1 MHSEYHI
8 QAPGAR
14 LGAGVLTVPKGGVIL
29 ARTGGRSG
37 AAPRGKE
44 NKEPNKGES
53 CAMSSEAKNLTEGP
67 LARQIFIFSVPLVLS
82 NLLQALFNMSDI
94 AVVGRFAGSQ
104 ALGAVGSTTIFVT
117 LITGFLIGL
126 GGGVNVLVARFYG
139 AGQPKEVEKSVHSSL
154 VVCLAAGVLML
165 LIGLIFSPALL
176 RLLGTKPD
184 LIDGAILYLRI
195 YFLGMP
201 ALALYNFGNGVF
213 SAVGNTRKP
222 LVYLSIAGALN
233 IVLNLFFVIVCN
245 LSVAGVALASIL
257 TQYLSAG
264 LILRALARAQ
274 DCYGLRREKL
284 RPDPAMTR
292 SILGLGV
299 PAGCQ
304 NAIFALA
311 NLFIQASINTFDTVV
326 VSGNAAA
333 ANADPLVYDVMAA
346 FYTACSSFMSQNY
359 GAGKRK
365 RVKRSYFISLGYSF
379 GIGAVLGISLV
390 IFGRTF
396 LALFTTEQAVVDAG
410 MQRLVIMGLCYPVS
424 AFMDCTIAASRG
436 LGRTIVPTFIVIMGS
451 CVFRVF
457 WVYTVFAWFRTL
469 PSLYLLFICSWTLT
483 AIAEIIY
490 FARAYKEQM
499 KIYDPA

>member
-1 MHSEYHI
+1 M
-8 QAPGAR
+8 P
-14 LGAGVLTVPKGGVIL
+14 
-29 ARTGGRSG
+29 SG
-37 AAPRGKE
+37 E
-44 NKEPNKGES
+44 
-53 CAMSSEAKNLTEGP
+53 KNLTEGP
-67 LARQIFIFSVPLVLS
+67 LARQILVFSVPLVLS

-104 ALGAVGSTTIFVT
+104 ALGSVGSTTIFVT

-139 AGQPKEVEKSVHSSL
+139 AGNTRDVEKSVHSSL
-154 VVCLAAGVLML
+154 LVCLAAGILML
-165 LIGLIFSPALL
+165 LIGVVFSPALL

-184 LIDGAILYLRI
+184 LLEGAILYLRI

-201 ALALYNFGNGVF
+201 AMAIYNFGNGVF

-222 LVYLSIAGALN
+222 LIYLSISGALN
-233 IVLNLFFVIVCN
+233 VVLNLFFVIVCQM
-245 LSVAGVALASIL
+245 SVAGVALASIL

-264 LILRALARAQ
+264 LILRALARTES
-274 DCYGLRREKL
+274 CYGIRWDQLRL
-284 RPDPAMTR
+284 DPAMTR

-311 NLFIQASINTFDTVV
+311 NLFIQAGINTFDTVV
-326 VSGNAAA
+326 VSGNSAA

-359 GAGKRK
+359 GAGKRN

-379 GIGAVLGISLV
+379 GIGAVLGLSLV
-390 IFGRTF
+390 FFGRTF
-396 LALFTTEQAVVDAG
+396 LALFTTEQAVIEAG

-436 LGRTIVPTFIVIMGS
+436 LGRTIVPTIIVIMGS
-451 CVFRVF
+451 CVFRVA
-457 WVYTVFAWFRTL
+457 WVYTIFAYFGTL
-469 PSLYLLFICSWTLT
+469 QSLYLLFVCSWSIT

-490 FARAYKEQM
+490 FAWAYKEQM

>member
-1 MHSEYHI
+1 M
-8 QAPGAR
+8 P
-14 LGAGVLTVPKGGVIL
+14 
-29 ARTGGRSG
+29 SG
-37 AAPRGKE
+37 E
-44 NKEPNKGES
+44 
-53 CAMSSEAKNLTEGP
+53 KNLTEGP
-67 LARQIFIFSVPLVLS
+67 LARQILVFSVPLVLS

-104 ALGAVGSTTIFVT
+104 ALGSVGSTTIFVT

-139 AGQPKEVEKSVHSSL
+139 AGNTRDVEKSVHSSL
-154 VVCLAAGVLML
+154 LVCLAAGILML
-165 LIGLIFSPALL
+165 LIGVVFSPALL

-184 LIDGAILYLRI
+184 LLEGAILYLRI

-201 ALALYNFGNGVF
+201 AMAIYNFGNGVF

-222 LVYLSIAGALN
+222 LIYLSISGALN
-233 IVLNLFFVIVCN
+233 VVLNLFFVIVCQM
-245 LSVAGVALASIL
+245 SVAGVALASIL

-264 LILRALARAQ
+264 LILRALARTES
-274 DCYGLRREKL
+274 CYGIRRDQLRL
-284 RPDPAMTR
+284 DPAMTR

-311 NLFIQASINTFDTVV
+311 NLFIQAGINTFDTVV
-326 VSGNAAA
+326 VSGNSAA

-359 GAGKRK
+359 GAGKRN

-379 GIGAVLGISLV
+379 GIGAVLGLSLV
-390 IFGRTF
+390 FFGRTF
-396 LALFTTEQAVVDAG
+396 LALFTTEQAVIEAG

-436 LGRTIVPTFIVIMGS
+436 LGRTIVPTIIVIMGS
-451 CVFRVF
+451 CVFRVA
-457 WVYTVFAWFRTL
+457 WVYTIFAYFGTL
-469 PSLYLLFICSWTLT
+469 QSLYLLFVCSWSIT

-490 FARAYKEQM
+490 FALAYKEQM

>member
-1 MHSEYHI
+1 M
-8 QAPGAR
+8 P
-14 LGAGVLTVPKGGVIL
+14 
-29 ARTGGRSG
+29 SG
-37 AAPRGKE
+37 E
-44 NKEPNKGES
+44 
-53 CAMSSEAKNLTEGP
+53 KNLTEGP
-67 LARQIFIFSVPLVLS
+67 LARQILVFSVPLVLS

-104 ALGAVGSTTIFVT
+104 ALGSVGSTTIFVT

-139 AGQPKEVEKSVHSSL
+139 AGNTRDVEKSVHSSL
-154 VVCLAAGVLML
+154 LVCLAAGILML
-165 LIGLIFSPALL
+165 LIGVVFSPALL

-184 LIDGAILYLRI
+184 LLEGAILYLRI

-201 ALALYNFGNGVF
+201 AMAIYNFGNGVF

-222 LVYLSIAGALN
+222 LIYLSISGALN
-233 IVLNLFFVIVCN
+233 VVLNLFFVIVCQM
-245 LSVAGVALASIL
+245 SVAGVALASIL

-264 LILRALARAQ
+264 LILRALARTES
-274 DCYGLRREKL
+274 CYGIRRDQLRL
-284 RPDPAMTR
+284 DPAMTR

-311 NLFIQASINTFDTVV
+311 NLFIQAGINTFDTVV
-326 VSGNAAA
+326 VSGNSAA

-359 GAGKRK
+359 GAGKRN

-379 GIGAVLGISLV
+379 GIGAVLGLSLV
-390 IFGRTF
+390 FFGRTF
-396 LALFTTEQAVVDAG
+396 LALFTTEQAVIEAG

-436 LGRTIVPTFIVIMGS
+436 LGRTIVPTIIVILGS
-451 CVFRVF
+451 CVFRVA
-457 WVYTVFAWFRTL
+457 WVYTIFAYFGTL
-469 PSLYLLFICSWTLT
+469 QSLYLLFVCSWSIT

-490 FARAYKEQM
+490 FAWAYKEQM

>member
-1 MHSEYHI
+1 M
-8 QAPGAR
+8 P
-14 LGAGVLTVPKGGVIL
+14 
-29 ARTGGRSG
+29 SG
-37 AAPRGKE
+37 E
-44 NKEPNKGES
+44 
-53 CAMSSEAKNLTEGP
+53 KNLTEGP
-67 LARQIFIFSVPLVLS
+67 LARQILVFSVPLVLS

-104 ALGAVGSTTIFVT
+104 ALGSVGSTTIFVT

-139 AGQPKEVEKSVHSSL
+139 AGNTRDVEKSVHSSL
-154 VVCLAAGVLML
+154 LVCLAAGILML
-165 LIGLIFSPALL
+165 LIGVVFSPALL

-184 LIDGAILYLRI
+184 LLEGAVLYLRI

-201 ALALYNFGNGVF
+201 AMAIYNFGNGVF

-222 LVYLSIAGALN
+222 LIYLSISGALN
-233 IVLNLFFVIVCN
+233 VVLNLFFVIVCQM
-245 LSVAGVALASIL
+245 SVAGVALASIL

-264 LILRALARAQ
+264 LILRALARTES
-274 DCYGLRREKL
+274 CYGIRRDQLRL
-284 RPDPAMTR
+284 DPAMTR

-311 NLFIQASINTFDTVV
+311 NLFIQAGINTFDTVV
-326 VSGNAAA
+326 VSGNSAA

-359 GAGKRK
+359 GAGKRS

-379 GIGAVLGISLV
+379 GIGAVLGLSLV
-390 IFGRTF
+390 FFGRTF
-396 LALFTTEQAVVDAG
+396 LALFTTEQAVIEAG

-436 LGRTIVPTFIVIMGS
+436 LGRTIVPTIIVIMGS
-451 CVFRVF
+451 CVFRVA
-457 WVYTVFAWFRTL
+457 WVYTIFAYFGTL
-469 PSLYLLFICSWTLT
+469 QSLYLLFVCSWSIT

-490 FARAYKEQM
+490 FAWAYKEQM

>member
-1 MHSEYHI
+1 M
-8 QAPGAR
+8 P
-14 LGAGVLTVPKGGVIL
+14 
-29 ARTGGRSG
+29 SG
-37 AAPRGKE
+37 E
-44 NKEPNKGES
+44 
-53 CAMSSEAKNLTEGP
+53 KNLTEGP
-67 LARQIFIFSVPLVLS
+67 LARQILVFSVPLVLS

-104 ALGAVGSTTIFVT
+104 ALGSVGSTTIFVT

-139 AGQPKEVEKSVHSSL
+139 AGNTRDVEKSVHSSL
-154 VVCLAAGVLML
+154 LVCLAAGILML
-165 LIGLIFSPALL
+165 LIGVVFSPALL

-184 LIDGAILYLRI
+184 LLEGAILYLRI

-201 ALALYNFGNGVF
+201 AMAIYNFGNGVF

-222 LVYLSIAGALN
+222 LIYLSISGALN
-233 IVLNLFFVIVCN
+233 VVLNLFFVIVCQM
-245 LSVAGVALASIL
+245 SVAGVALASIL

-264 LILRALARAQ
+264 LILRALARTES
-274 DCYGLRREKL
+274 CYGIRRDQLRL
-284 RPDPAMTR
+284 DPAMTR

-311 NLFIQASINTFDTVV
+311 NLFIQAGIITFDTVV
-326 VSGNAAA
+326 VSGNSAA

-359 GAGKRK
+359 GAGKRN

-379 GIGAVLGISLV
+379 GIGAVLGLSLV
-390 IFGRTF
+390 FFGRTF
-396 LALFTTEQAVVDAG
+396 LALFTTEQAVIEAG

-436 LGRTIVPTFIVIMGS
+436 LGRTIVPTIIVIMGS
-451 CVFRVF
+451 CVFRVA
-457 WVYTVFAWFRTL
+457 WVYTIFAYFGTL
-469 PSLYLLFICSWTLT
+469 QSLYLLFVCSWSIT

-490 FARAYKEQM
+490 FAWAYKEQM

>member
-1 MHSEYHI
+1 M
-8 QAPGAR
+8 P
-14 LGAGVLTVPKGGVIL
+14 
-29 ARTGGRSG
+29 SG
-37 AAPRGKE
+37 E
-44 NKEPNKGES
+44 
-53 CAMSSEAKNLTEGP
+53 KNLTEGP
-67 LARQIFIFSVPLVLS
+67 LAQQILVFSVPLVLS

-104 ALGAVGSTTIFVT
+104 ALGSVGSTTIFVT

-139 AGQPKEVEKSVHSSL
+139 AGNTRDVEKSVHSSL
-154 VVCLAAGVLML
+154 LVCLAAGILML
-165 LIGLIFSPALL
+165 LIGVVFSPALL

-184 LIDGAILYLRI
+184 LLEGAILYLRI

-201 ALALYNFGNGVF
+201 AMAIYNFGNGVF

-222 LVYLSIAGALN
+222 LIYLSISGALN
-233 IVLNLFFVIVCN
+233 VVLNLFFVIVCQM
-245 LSVAGVALASIL
+245 SVAGVALASIL

-264 LILRALARAQ
+264 LILRALARTES
-274 DCYGLRREKL
+274 CYGIRRDQLRL
-284 RPDPAMTR
+284 DPAMTR

-311 NLFIQASINTFDTVV
+311 NLFIQAGINTFDTVV
-326 VSGNAAA
+326 VSGNSAA

-359 GAGKRK
+359 GAGKRN

-379 GIGAVLGISLV
+379 GIGAVLGLSLV
-390 IFGRTF
+390 FFGRTF
-396 LALFTTEQAVVDAG
+396 LALFTTEQAVIEAG

-436 LGRTIVPTFIVIMGS
+436 LGRTIVPTIIVIMGS
-451 CVFRVF
+451 CVFRVA
-457 WVYTVFAWFRTL
+457 WVYTIFAYFGTL
-469 PSLYLLFICSWTLT
+469 QSLYLLFVCSWSIT

-490 FARAYKEQM
+490 FAWAYKEQM

>member
-1 MHSEYHI
+1 MASRE
-8 QAPGAR
+8 
-14 LGAGVLTVPKGGVIL
+14 
-29 ARTGGRSG
+29 
-37 AAPRGKE
+37 
-44 NKEPNKGES
+44 
-53 CAMSSEAKNLTEGP
+53 KNLTEGP
-67 LARQIFIFSVPLVLS
+67 LARQILVFSLPLVCS

-104 ALGAVGSTTIFVT
+104 ALGSVGSTTIFVT
-117 LITGFLIGL
+117 LMTGFLIGL

-139 AGQPKEVEKSVHSSL
+139 AGNTRDVEKSVHSSL
-154 VVCLAAGVLML
+154 LVCLAAGILML
-165 LIGLIFSPALL
+165 LIGVVFSPALL

-184 LIDGAILYLRI
+184 LLEGAVLYLRI

-201 ALALYNFGNGVF
+201 AMAIYNFGNGVF

-222 LVYLSIAGALN
+222 LIYLSISGALN
-233 IVLNLFFVIVCN
+233 VVLNLFFVIVCQM
-245 LSVAGVALASIL
+245 SVAGVALASIL

-264 LILRALARAQ
+264 LILRALARTES
-274 DCYGLRREKL
+274 CYGIRRDQLRL
-284 RPDPAMTR
+284 DPAMTR

-311 NLFIQASINTFDTVV
+311 NLFIQAGINTFDTVV
-326 VSGNAAA
+326 VSGNSAA

-359 GAGKRK
+359 GAGKRN

-379 GIGAVLGISLV
+379 GIGAVLGLSLV
-390 IFGRTF
+390 FFGRTF
-396 LALFTTEQAVVDAG
+396 LALFTTEQAVIEAG
-410 MQRLVIMGLCYPVS
+410 MQRLMIMGLCYPVS

-436 LGRTIVPTFIVIMGS
+436 LGRTIVPTIIVIMGS
-451 CVFRVF
+451 CVFRVA
-457 WVYTVFAWFRTL
+457 WVYTIFAYFGTL
-469 PSLYLLFICSWTLT
+469 QSLYLLFVCSWSIT

-490 FARAYKEQM
+490 FAWAYKEQM

>member
-1 MHSEYHI
+1 MASRE
-8 QAPGAR
+8 
-14 LGAGVLTVPKGGVIL
+14 
-29 ARTGGRSG
+29 
-37 AAPRGKE
+37 
-44 NKEPNKGES
+44 
-53 CAMSSEAKNLTEGP
+53 KNLTEGP
-67 LARQIFIFSVPLVLS
+67 LARQILVFSLPLVCS

-104 ALGAVGSTTIFVT
+104 ALGSVGSTTIFVT
-117 LITGFLIGL
+117 LMTGFLIGL

-139 AGQPKEVEKSVHSSL
+139 AEQPRDVEKSVHSSL
-154 VVCLAAGVLML
+154 LVCIAAGIL
-165 LIGLIFSPALL
+165 LLVIGVAFSPALM

-201 ALALYNFGNGVF
+201 AMAIYNFGNGVF

-222 LVYLSIAGALN
+222 LVYLTIAGILN
-233 IVLNLFFVIVCN
+233 ILLNLFFVIVCRM
-245 LSVAGVALASIL
+245 SVAGVALASIL
-257 TQYLSAG
+257 TQYLSAF
-264 LILRALARAQ
+264 LILRALTRVEG
-274 DCYGLRREKL
+274 CYGLRREKL
-284 RPDPAMTR
+284 HLDPAMTR

-326 VSGNAAA
+326 VRGNSAA

-346 FYTACSSFMSQNY
+346 FYTACASFMSQNF
-359 GAGKRK
+359 GAGKRA

-379 GIGAVLGISLV
+379 GIGAVMGLSLV
-390 IFGRTF
+390 FFGQTF
-396 LALFTTEQAVVDAG
+396 LALFTTEQAVADAG
-410 MQRLVIMGLCYPVS
+410 MQRLVIMGLCYPIS

-451 CVFRVF
+451 CVFRVV
-457 WVYTVFAWFRTL
+457 WVYTVFAYFGTL
-469 PSLYLLFICSWTLT
+469 QSLYLLFVCSWTVT

-490 FARAYKEQM
+490 FVRCYKEQM
-499 KIYDPA
+499 AIFKNQPSVIPSH

>member
-1 MHSEYHI
+1 M
-8 QAPGAR
+8 A
-14 LGAGVLTVPKGGVIL
+14 
-29 ARTGGRSG
+29 SG
-37 AAPRGKE
+37 E
-44 NKEPNKGES
+44 
-53 CAMSSEAKNLTEGP
+53 KNLTEGP
-67 LARQIFIFSVPLVLS
+67 LARQILIFSLPLVCS

-104 ALGAVGSTTIFVT
+104 ALGSVGSTTIFVT
-117 LITGFLIGL
+117 LMTGFLIGL

-139 AGQPKEVEKSVHSSL
+139 AEQPRDVEKSVHSSL
-154 VVCLAAGVLML
+154 LVCIAAGIL
-165 LIGLIFSPALL
+165 LLVIGVAFSPALM

-201 ALALYNFGNGVF
+201 AMAIYNFGNGVF

-222 LVYLSIAGALN
+222 LVYLTIAGILN
-233 IVLNLFFVIVCN
+233 IILNLFFVIVCRM
-245 LSVAGVALASIL
+245 SVAGVALASIL
-257 TQYLSAG
+257 TQYLSAF
-264 LILRALARAQ
+264 LILRALTRVEG
-274 DCYGLRREKL
+274 CYGLRREKL
-284 RPDPAMTR
+284 HLDPVMTR

-326 VSGNAAA
+326 VRGNSAA

-346 FYTACSSFMSQNY
+346 FYTACASFMSQNY
-359 GAGKRK
+359 GAGKRA

-379 GIGAVLGISLV
+379 GIGAVMGLSLV
-390 IFGRTF
+390 FFGQTF
-396 LALFTTEQAVVDAG
+396 LALFTTEQAVADAG
-410 MQRLVIMGLCYPVS
+410 MQRLVIMGLCYPIS

-451 CVFRVF
+451 CVFRVV
-457 WVYTVFAWFRTL
+457 WVYTVFAYFGTL
-469 PSLYLLFICSWTLT
+469 QSLYLLFVCSWTVT

-490 FARAYKEQM
+490 FVRIYKQQM
-499 KIYDPA
+499 SIYDKAA

>member
-1 MHSEYHI
+1 M
-8 QAPGAR
+8 P
-14 LGAGVLTVPKGGVIL
+14 
-29 ARTGGRSG
+29 SG
-37 AAPRGKE
+37 E
-44 NKEPNKGES
+44 
-53 CAMSSEAKNLTEGP
+53 KNLTEGP
-67 LARQIFIFSVPLVLS
+67 LARQILVFSVPLVLS

-94 AVVGRFAGSQ
+94 AVVGRFSGSQ
-104 ALGAVGSTTIFVT
+104 ALGSVGSTTIFVT

-139 AGQPKEVEKSVHSSL
+139 AGNTRDVEKSVHSSL
-154 VVCLAAGVLML
+154 LVCLAAGILML
-165 LIGLIFSPALL
+165 LIGVVFSPALL

-184 LIDGAILYLRI
+184 LLEGAILYLRI

-201 ALALYNFGNGVF
+201 AMAIYNFGNGVF

-222 LVYLSIAGALN
+222 LIYLSISGALN
-233 IVLNLFFVIVCN
+233 VVLNLFFVIVCQM
-245 LSVAGVALASIL
+245 SVAGVALASIL

-264 LILRALARAQ
+264 LILRALARTES
-274 DCYGLRREKL
+274 CYGIRRDQLRL
-284 RPDPAMTR
+284 DPAMTR

-311 NLFIQASINTFDTVV
+311 NLFIQAGINTFDTVV
-326 VSGNAAA
+326 VSGNSAA

-359 GAGKRK
+359 GAGKRN

-379 GIGAVLGISLV
+379 GIGAVLGLSLV
-390 IFGRTF
+390 FFGRTF
-396 LALFTTEQAVVDAG
+396 LALFTTEQAVIEAG

-436 LGRTIVPTFIVIMGS
+436 LGRTIVPTIIVIMGS
-451 CVFRVF
+451 CVFRVA
-457 WVYTVFAWFRTL
+457 WVYTIFAYFGTL
-469 PSLYLLFICSWTLT
+469 QSLYLLFVCSWSIT

-490 FARAYKEQM
+490 FAWAYKEQM

>member
-1 MHSEYHI
+1 M
-8 QAPGAR
+8 P
-14 LGAGVLTVPKGGVIL
+14 
-29 ARTGGRSG
+29 SG
-37 AAPRGKE
+37 E
-44 NKEPNKGES
+44 
-53 CAMSSEAKNLTEGP
+53 KNLTEGP
-67 LARQIFIFSVPLVLS
+67 LARQILVFSVPLVLS

-104 ALGAVGSTTIFVT
+104 ALGSVGSTTIFVT

-139 AGQPKEVEKSVHSSL
+139 AGNTRDVEKSVHSSL
-154 VVCLAAGVLML
+154 LVCLAAGILML
-165 LIGLIFSPALL
+165 LIGVVFSPALL

-184 LIDGAILYLRI
+184 LLEGAILYLRI

-201 ALALYNFGNGVF
+201 AMAIYNFGNGVF

-222 LVYLSIAGALN
+222 LIYLSISGALN
-233 IVLNLFFVIVCN
+233 VVLNLFFVIVCQM
-245 LSVAGVALASIL
+245 SVAGVALASIL

-264 LILRALARAQ
+264 LILRALARTES
-274 DCYGLRREKL
+274 CYGIRRDQLRL
-284 RPDPAMTR
+284 DPAMTR

-311 NLFIQASINTFDTVV
+311 NLFIQAGINTFDTVV
-326 VSGNAAA
+326 VSGNSAA

-359 GAGKRK
+359 GAGKRN

-379 GIGAVLGISLV
+379 GIGAVLGLSLV
-390 IFGRTF
+390 FFGRTF
-396 LALFTTEQAVVDAG
+396 LALFTTEQAVIEAG

-436 LGRTIVPTFIVIMGS
+436 LGRTIVPTIIVIMGS
-451 CVFRVF
+451 CVFRVA
-457 WVYTVFAWFRTL
+457 WVYTIFAHFGTL
-469 PSLYLLFICSWTLT
+469 QSLYLLFVCSWSIT

-490 FARAYKEQM
+490 FAWAYKEQM